1 MLFSRIELHRI
12 FWYCYGMDSNAQCS
26 QDDAD
31 TLDTAIWETLLQH
44 AHIGGKTSISVR
56 ETLELLT
63 ESLSPDG
70 TYTGALLRPSE
81 ATEHFRYACPW
92 REVEGSIQHL
102 RNRPSPQ
109 WEARHQN

>member
-1 MLFSRIELHRI
+1 
-12 FWYCYGMDSNAQCS
+12 MDSNAQCS

-31 TLDTAIWETLLQH
+31 TLDTAIWETMLQH
-44 AHIGGKTSISVR
+44 AHIGGKTSISVW

-81 ATEHFRYACPW
+81 ATEHLRYACPW
-92 REVEGSIQHL
+92 REIEGSIQHL
-102 RNRPSPQ
+102 RNRPSPH